1 MNKIRCCFFDIGGVL
16 VHFNRMKM
24 IEELARVCHTSVD
37 HILQFLEEGVS
48 AKYETGHLSF
58 DEIYILFE
66 KWIGKQLSPAAVKKA
81 FCSGFSLNTEIEP
94 LIWKLKK
101 AGIPLY
107 ALSNTCDV
115 HFDYLHK
122 QYATLRLFHGFI
134 LSYEVGALK
143 PNARIYQ
150 KAIEKSGF
158 LPSNCFF
165 VDDVPEFTQAGE
177 DFGLVTATFQDAYA
191 LESKL
196 IELGAIGGAVG

>member
-1 MNKIRCCFFDIGGVL
+1 MSKIRCCFFDIGGVL

-24 IEELARVCHTSVD
+24 IEELARVCHTTID
-37 HILQFLEEGVS
+37 HILGFLEEGVGL
-48 AKYETGHLSF
+48 KYETGHLSF
-58 DEIYILFE
+58 DEIYLLFE
-66 KWIGKQLSPAAVKKA
+66 KWVGTQLSPVAVKKA
-81 FCSGFSLNTEIEP
+81 LCSGFSLNNEIEP

-101 AGIPLY
+101 ANIPLF

-122 QYATLRLFHGFI
+122 QYAILRLFHGFI
-134 LSYEVGALK
+134 LSYEVGFMK
-143 PNARIYQ
+143 PSPHIFQ

-165 VDDVPEFTQAGE
+165 VDDVPEFTHAAE
-177 DFGLVTATFQDAYA
+177 DFGLVSTLFQDVYA

-196 IELGAIGGAVG
+196 IELGVIG

>member
-1 MNKIRCCFFDIGGVL
+1 MSKIRCCFFDIGGVL
-16 VHFNRMKM
+16 IHFNRMKM
-24 IEELARVCHTSVD
+24 IEDLADVCRTSAD
-37 HILQFLEEGVS
+37 HILQFLEEGVN
-48 AKYETGHLSF
+48 ARYETGHLSF

-66 KWIGKQLSPAAVKKA
+66 KWVGKQLSPTAIKKA
-81 FCSGFSLNTEIEP
+81 FCSAFSLNTEIEP

-101 AGIPLY
+101 ASIPLF

-122 QYATLRLFHGFI
+122 QYPMLRLFTGFI
-134 LSYEVGALK
+134 LSYEVGAMK
-143 PNARIYQ
+143 PSPRIFQ

-165 VDDVPEFTQAGE
+165 VDDIPEFTHAAE
-177 DFGLVTATFQDAYA
+177 EFGIVSATFQDAYA

-196 IELGAIGGAVG
+196 IELGVIG